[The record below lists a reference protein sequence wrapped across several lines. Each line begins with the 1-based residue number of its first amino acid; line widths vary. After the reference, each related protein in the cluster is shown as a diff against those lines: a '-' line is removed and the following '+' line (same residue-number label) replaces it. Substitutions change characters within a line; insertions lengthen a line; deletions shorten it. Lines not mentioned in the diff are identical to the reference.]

1 MLTAIATQSKNEVA
15 PIALSDPLEA
25 YADIIAPRYIIG
37 ELLRFSKGDYLAGEG
52 GKEVPAGTVFTAA
65 VDELMVGYVKWTD
78 GKPAEHVMV
87 RVADGRPL
95 PKRADLGDDDQAFW
109 ELDANNERR
118 DPWRF
123 TNYLPLLSET
133 GELYT
138 FTTSSRGGI
147 SAIAGLARRYASYR
161 KRHPHDY
168 LLVAGDELNDSVP
181 F

>member
-1 MLTAIATQSKNEVA
+1 
-15 PIALSDPLEA
+15 
-25 YADIIAPRYIIG
+25 
-37 ELLRFSKGDYLAGEG
+37 
-52 GKEVPAGTVFTAA
+52 
-65 VDELMVGYVKWTD
+65 
-78 GKPAEHVMV
+78 
-87 RVADGRPL
+87 
-95 PKRADLGDDDQAFW
+95 RADLGDDDQAFW

-161 KRHPHDY
+161 KRHPHDF
-168 LLVAGDELNDSVP
+168 LLVALGVASYEHANKQYGRIKFPVFAPAGYVPKTKFLEALAAVGILAPESTPIEVDAGDELNDSVP